1 MSVLTI
7 SPTIAI
13 ESSPRMIPEQQIT
26 LFKFYMDQS
35 MQDGVTYGQ
44 ELYRLAR
51 QFAASDRLEAY
62 RYGCE
67 LLKQGIPTLIS
78 ASKQRYIVWTSL
90 RSPFSGGTAIANS
103 NS

>member
-7 SPTIAI
+7 SSTTAL
-13 ESSPRMIPEQQIT
+13 ESAPRMIQEQQIT
-26 LFKFYMDQS
+26 PFKFYMDQS
-35 MQDGVTYGQ
+35 MQYGVTYGK

-51 QFAASDRLEAY
+51 QFAVSDRLEAY

-67 LLKQGIPTLIS
+67 LLEQGIPTLIS

-90 RSPFSGGTAIANS
+90 RSPLAIP
-103 NS
+103 